1 MVVEMTKTLVFSDL
15 HLVEDGGD
23 IIGLDPLFQFSE
35 GLAHALSL
43 HPDASRIVLL
53 GDLTHH
59 GRVAQYE
66 RLRGALEGLTLPVSF
81 LLGNH
86 DDRAN
91 FRSVF
96 PQADVTAQGHVQQV
110 VEMGPACLISL
121 DTLDDEADPLHSGR
135 LDADQLEWLEQVL
148 AQAAG
153 RPVCLA
159 MHHPPFATGFTGM
172 DAIALQEPDR
182 LLALLKAYSGTI
194 HLLCGH
200 VHRTISGH
208 VDGLPFTIFKS
219 PCHQMP
225 MRLGDEGSAHSV
237 AEPGAY
243 GIVLTSASSVVVH
256 TEDFAIAA
264 AATATQ
270 DITSA

>member
-1 MVVEMTKTLVFSDL
+1 MADAMTKFLVFSDL

-23 IIGLDPLFQFSE
+23 IIGLDPLLQFCE
-35 GLAHALSL
+35 GLAHAMSL
-43 HPDASRIVLL
+43 HPDASRLVLL

-66 RLRGALEGLTLPVSF
+66 RLRAALDGLTLPVSF

-86 DDRAN
+86 DMRAN
-91 FRSVF
+91 FCSVF
-96 PQADVTAQGHVQQV
+96 PQAEVTAQGHVQQM
-110 VEMGPACLISL
+110 VEIGPACLISL
-121 DTLDDEADPLHSGR
+121 DTLDDDPRPLHSGR
-135 LDADQLEWLEQVL
+135 LDPARLIWLEDAL

-159 MHHPPFATGFTGM
+159 LHHPPFATGFTGM
-172 DAIALQEPDR
+172 DAIALQEPGP
-182 LLALLKAYSGTI
+182 LLALLHAYPGPVQM
-194 HLLCGH
+194 LCGH

-208 VDGLPFTIFKS
+208 VGGLPFSVFKS

-225 MRLGDEGSAHSV
+225 MRLGEEGSAHSV

-243 GIVLTSASSVVVH
+243 GIVLVSRDAVVVH
-256 TEDFAIAA
+256 SEDFTIAA
-264 AATATQ
+264 AATPTG